1 MRVAVIGVLRTL
13 TGFNVH
19 LFLDVGVP
27 LSLGKLKKER
37 DALLDRVNV
46 ELRKH
51 NDKPDIPQVATTD
64 RVIQSYYP

>member
-51 NDKPDIPQVATTD
+51 NDKPLPLDYQPLIWQRCVAN
-64 RVIQSYYP
+64 R